1 VHGNRNHAR
10 TYNYL
15 ILMYVIMAKRVV
27 DHLGPASRYQ
37 FLAEYFVG
45 QDILGLKDTIVPA
58 IRGKLGGKQF
68 YSFVR
73 VNLTSK
79 LCYAWFWFV
88 FISKNQEYIFLPQ
101 KEHRHI
107 ILI

>member
-1 VHGNRNHAR
+1 
-10 TYNYL
+10 
-15 ILMYVIMAKRVV
+15 MAKRVV

-37 FLAEYFVG
+37 FLAEYFEG
-45 QDILGLKDTIVPA
+45 QDIPGLKDTIVPA

-79 LCYAWFWFV
+79 LGLVLVYFYIKKPRIYSRIYFPATKRTQTHNINLIIYAGT
-88 FISKNQEYIFLPQ
+88 YL
-101 KEHRHI
+101 
-107 ILI
+107 

>member
-1 VHGNRNHAR
+1 MHGNRNHAR

-79 LCYAWFWFV
+79 LYYAWFWFV
-88 FISKNQEYIFLPQ
+88 SISKNQEYIFLPQ

>member
-1 VHGNRNHAR
+1 
-10 TYNYL
+10 
-15 ILMYVIMAKRVV
+15 MAKRVV

-37 FLAEYFVG
+37 FLAEYFEG
-45 QDILGLKDTIVPA
+45 QDIPGLKDTIVPA

-79 LCYAWFWFV
+79 LCLVLVYFYIKKPRIYFPATKRTQTHNINLIIYAGT
-88 FISKNQEYIFLPQ
+88 YL
-101 KEHRHI
+101 
-107 ILI
+107 